1 MTSIT
6 STMLLIESLREKRAE
21 ICFPVIN
28 RGKLWY
34 ERLTNEQIAELKVW
48 YQQWLDVT
56 KTLIIPKEPK
66 WLNATLN
73 DEEEEI

>member
-1 MTSIT
+1 MKTIT
-6 STMLLIESLREKRAE
+6 TKMLIIDGLRKQRKE

-34 ERLTNEQIAELKVW
+34 ERLTNEQIGELRTW
-48 YQQWLDVT
+48 YQKWLDVT
-56 KTLIIPKEPK
+56 KTLIIPKEPE

-73 DEEEEI
+73 NEEEEL